1 MKTLCRMWENEGILE
16 VLMSTPGLVVVLTGI
31 WVKLVQSQGGLGP
44 DIEGLLRGHCLHTVL
59 VKSGD
64 DTAEQ
69 PWRFQHC
76 GTFYPQVVYF
86 DGQRKIFIASFST
99 VLFR

>member
-1 MKTLCRMWENEGILE
+1 MKTLCRMWGNEGILE
-16 VLMSTPGLVVVLTGI
+16 VLMSTPGLVVVLIGL
-31 WVKLVQSQGGLGP
+31 WVKLVQVTRRPGTGLG
-44 DIEGLLRGHCLHTVL
+44 LLGGHCLHTVL

-76 GTFYPQVVYF
+76 GTLYHQVVCF
-86 DGQRKIFIASFST
+86 DSQRKIFIASFSR